1 MHVTILGKRYE
12 LTFVPRL
19 AKNTLGECEHPT
31 EPGKKIRVKQGL
43 VEKQTLDTLLHEQ
56 LHASVWS
63 KEEEWIQTVASDIT
77 RIHWRLGYRKQK
89 DKMDN

>member
-19 AKNTLGECEHPT
+19 AKNTFGECEHPT

-43 VEKQTLDTLLHEQ
+43 GEKQTLDTLI
-56 LHASVWS
+56 HAADWS
-63 KEEEWIQTVASDIT
+63 KEEEWIETVASDIT
-77 RIHWRLGYRKQK
+77 RILWRLGYRKQK
-89 DKMDN
+89 DKLDN